1 MRFVSLFFRWI
12 YTVVVVN
19 WPERKLTKCTSVHCQ
34 RWTKNIIVYKWHNP
48 SKQIS
53 SIAKLQN
60 VSWEY
65 KSKIFHDQTC
75 SNFLLQHTIY
85 AYTRNNSII
94 LSFINISKWNQ
105 TQCISGFFKH
115 ANQLATYLSF
125 NLIVCNLV
133 QLLTT
138 CFRSKLMVMA
148 CSFKIVL
155 KKNSMPH
162 HTACILS
169 DLLILDR
176 FSWNFFTQKWLFL

>member
-1 MRFVSLFFRWI
+1 M
-12 YTVVVVN
+12 
-19 WPERKLTKCTSVHCQ
+19 
-34 RWTKNIIVYKWHNP
+34 
-48 SKQIS
+48 
-53 SIAKLQN
+53 QN

-75 SNFLLQHTIY
+75 SNFLLQHKIY
-85 AYTRNNSII
+85 SYTRNNRII
-94 LSFINISKWNQ
+94 FINISKWNQ

-162 HTACILS
+162 CLYLS

-176 FSWNFFTQKWLFL
+176 FSWNFLIQKLLFLYTDASISLPQACF